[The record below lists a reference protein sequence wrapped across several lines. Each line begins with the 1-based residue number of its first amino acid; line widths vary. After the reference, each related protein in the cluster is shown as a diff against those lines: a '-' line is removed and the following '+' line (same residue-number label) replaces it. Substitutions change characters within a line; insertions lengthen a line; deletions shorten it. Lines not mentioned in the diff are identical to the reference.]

1 MPSSH
6 EIKYMLPIQITD
18 FSCRQLRMS
27 CIRCNQLT
35 DFFIISYVPTANRS
49 WLLAT
54 FLILHHRRFTRH
66 WAYPTVILHLP
77 SDFALPFDVKSF
89 PQKEWTLNLGKLIAR
104 EPFNLDLFASSL
116 SLFPFVV
123 YIIPHFK
130 CNVNI
135 FFQKFHSI
143 LFVLNNEKEIRA
155 FAFYSFAWYNISK

>member
-35 DFFIISYVPTANRS
+35 DFYHFLRAHSQSKLTSRYVLNPASPAIHPT
-49 WLLAT
+49 LT
-54 FLILHHRRFTRH
+54 
-66 WAYPTVILHLP
+66 AYPTVILHLP
-77 SDFALPFDVKSF
+77 SDLALPFDVKSF

-104 EPFNLDLFASSL
+104 ESFNLDLFASSL

-123 YIIPHFK
+123 YIIPHFR

-135 FFQKFHSI
+135 FFQKFYLI

>member
-1 MPSSH
+1 MQTVANVMHQVQPAYRFFYHFLRAHSQSKLTSRYVLNPASPAIH
-6 EIKYMLPIQITD
+6 PI
-18 FSCRQLRMS
+18 
-27 CIRCNQLT
+27 LT
-35 DFFIISYVPTANRS
+35 
-49 WLLAT
+49 
-54 FLILHHRRFTRH
+54 
-66 WAYPTVILHLP
+66 AYPTVILHLP
-77 SDFALPFDVKSF
+77 SDLALPFDVKSF

-104 EPFNLDLFASSL
+104 ESFNLDLFASSL

-135 FFQKFHSI
+135 FFQKFYLI